1 MSQKAETV
9 QWIDC
14 QKSQPKVES
23 EAGQSGEIYPFS
35 SIGFLIWPAE
45 EWREQGHKKDEA
57 IQAENDN

>member
-1 MSQKAETV
+1 MSQKAKTV

-35 SIGFLIWPAE
+35 PIGFLIGPAE
-45 EWREQGHKKDEA
+45 EWREQSHKKDEA
-57 IQAENDN
+57 IQAKNDN